1 MIRGIYQ
8 NSSAMQ
14 LLENKVD
21 VIANNLA
28 NTSTA
33 GYKRRDVSFQQMI
46 EAEQA
51 LDRNMLKVKLPDG
64 FTPTYTDNSD
74 GRLKQTGNPLD
85 IALSGKGFFQVQTD
99 NGLAYTRDGNFKI
112 NSEGQMVTP
121 DGYKVMGNSGPI
133 EINGSKV
140 DVDQSGQIS
149 VDGKI
154 VNQFLFK
161 DINIDNSIVMKDNLY
176 KQKANGFLKDAQPT
190 VNQGF
195 VEESNVNNVK
205 EMVELISAQRLYEAN
220 QKLIKAQD
228 DTLNKAVNQIARS

>member
-28 NTSTA
+28 NISTA

-85 IALSGKGFFQVQTD
+85 IALSGKGFFQVKTD

-133 EINGSKV
+133 EINGSKI

-149 VDGKI
+149 VDGKV

-161 DINIDNSIVMKDNLY
+161 NINIDNSIIMKDNLY
-176 KQKANGFLKDAQPT
+176 KQKTTGYLEDAKPR
-190 VNQGF
+190 VSQGF

-205 EMVELISAQRLYEAN
+205 EMVEMISAQRLYEAN

>member
-51 LDRNMLKVKLPDG
+51 LDRNMLKVNLPDG

-74 GRLKQTGNPLD
+74 GRLRQTGNPLD
-85 IALSGKGFFQVQTD
+85 IALSGKGFFKVKTD
-99 NGLAYTRDGNFKI
+99 NGFAYTRDGNFRI
-112 NSEGQMVTP
+112 NNEGQLVTP

-133 EINGSKV
+133 EIHGSKIA
-140 DVDQSGQIS
+140 VDQSGQIS
-149 VDGKI
+149 VDGNI
-154 VNQFLFK
+154 VNRFLFK
-161 DINIDNSIVMKDNLY
+161 NINIDDSIVMQDNLY
-176 KQKANGFLKDAQPT
+176 KQKTTGYLEDAEPV

-195 VEESNVNNVK
+195 IEESNVNNVK

>member
-1 MIRGIYQ
+1 
-8 NSSAMQ
+8 MQ

-28 NTSTA
+28 NISTS
-33 GYKRRDVSFQQMI
+33 GYKRRDVSFQQMV

-74 GRLKQTGNPLD
+74 GRLKQTANPLD
-85 IALSGKGFFQVQTD
+85 IALSGRGFFQIKTN

-112 NSEGQMVTP
+112 NNEGQLVTP
-121 DGYKVMGNSGPI
+121 DGYKVMGSSGPI
-133 EINGSKV
+133 EINGSKI
-140 DVDQSGQIS
+140 DIDQSGQIS

-161 DINIDNSIVMKDNLY
+161 KINIDDSIVMQDNLY
-176 KQKANGFLKDAQPT
+176 KQKENGYLEDAHPV

-195 VEESNVNNVK
+195 IEESNVNNVK
-205 EMVELISAQRLYEAN
+205 EMVEMIAAQRLYEAN